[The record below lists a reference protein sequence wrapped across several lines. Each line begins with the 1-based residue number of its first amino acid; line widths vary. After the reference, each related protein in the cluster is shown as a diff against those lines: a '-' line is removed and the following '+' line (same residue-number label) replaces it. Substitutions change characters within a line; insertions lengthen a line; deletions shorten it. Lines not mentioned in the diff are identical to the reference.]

1 MNQIPLIRNI
11 LLLFLVYVALASCD
25 LFSSDSGQSD
35 AIENSPF
42 YYSLSGMTNADIEC
56 NGYSLITQWAEISD
70 LGDDGEVQAG
80 LHASVRDTVNSTAKW
95 QRYNL
100 LFIRKSEWPDAGLFT
115 VADIADI
122 RRGGSSQ
129 FYVYFNSLYR
139 ENGLDDLNHIFID
152 DFVAFAESGSIEI
165 TTSDESYLRGSFS
178 VGLNLIE
185 RRTWDGSKETVE
197 TSFPEQLEIKGAFDI
212 DLTRNKASF
221 LSSLPHREMTN
232 MCGE

>member
-1 MNQIPLIRNI
+1 MNQRSVIQNI
-11 LLLFLVYVALASCD
+11 LLLFLLSIALTSCD

-35 AIENSPF
+35 VIENSPF

-56 NGYSLITQWAEISD
+56 DGYSLITQWAEISD
-70 LGDDGEVQAG
+70 LGDDGEVQTG
-80 LHASVRDTVNSTAKW
+80 LHASVRDTVDSIAKW

-100 LFIRKSEWPDAGLFT
+100 LFIRKSKWPDAGLFT
-115 VADIADI
+115 VAEIADI
-122 RRGGSSQ
+122 RRGGSNH
-129 FYVYFNSLYR
+129 FFVYFNSLYR

-165 TTSDESYLRGSFS
+165 TTSDESNLRGTFS
-178 VGLNLIE
+178 LNLSLTE
-185 RRTWDGSKETVE
+185 RRTWDGSEETVE
-197 TSFPEQLEIKGAFDI
+197 TSFSEQLEIKGAFDI